1 MNKQDYIDLC
11 GALFDACEYHRQ
23 RIEKLTK
30 ADPKDAF
37 AKAEIELTKMH
48 IEKLADLRNR
58 MIAEEMKLS
67 FKEIREMASYNV

>member
-37 AKAEIELTKMH
+37 EIELTKTH
-48 IEKLADLRNR
+48 IEKLADLRKR
-58 MIAEEMKLS
+58 MIEEEMKLS
-67 FKEIREMASYNV
+67 FKEIRERTRYNV